1 MAFSLY
7 HLLAQAT
14 QHRPEGVAL
23 RFNGQDL
30 TFGELHR
37 RSSTIGRLLLEQ
49 GLQRQDRVAVY
60 MSRGF
65 DTTAAIYG
73 IMQAGGVYV
82 PFDSYAPVGR
92 LSAILRDCD
101 VRYLITEEAKRE
113 QFEQIAADYPHLQ
126 FVIGLESGPG
136 LPEAHLSWA
145 SLEKLGALPA
155 PDVRVIEQD
164 LCLIF
169 YTSGSTGNPKGAAHS
184 HRSMLSNVEWAQ
196 EKFKLNSQDRFIHVT
211 SHHFDLSWFEMYASM
226 AAQGTLVLAPEQ
238 AVRFPAN
245 LADLASREKL
255 SVWCSVPS
263 VLMQLAQR
271 GDLTSR
277 DFSNLRLITFAGER
291 FPTRHLKHLMNLL
304 PGIHYCNMYGTTE
317 THIAAYW
324 DVPPL
329 PEDFEEAIPIG
340 RGVEHVNLMAVD
352 AQGRRVAPQETGELV
367 VRGPSLMEGY
377 WKLPE
382 RNAKALVKL
391 RFSPELEG
399 LCYRTG
405 DLVIQQPDGNF
416 TIIGR
421 ADRRVKVRGN
431 LVDLD
436 EVEKVLWTNPQ
447 VQEAAAFLVNGEEE
461 SAHIEAAV
469 IARPGSQPTSAEL
482 RVHVSRVLPTY
493 AVPER
498 VAVVA
503 DFPRTGSGKMSRK
516 DLPAIVSQNESALPG
531 AARTAGDPVANF
543 IQTELLSGRNEVA
556 FTEDLDLLDSGL
568 MDSIGVI
575 RLVSF
580 IEETYKIQIPNDE
593 FVSENF
599 TSLKS
604 IHSLVA
610 RLS

>member
-1 MAFSLY
+1 MAFSLF
-7 HLLAQAT
+7 HLLAQAA
-14 QHRPEGVAL
+14 QKRPEQVAL

-30 TFGELHR
+30 TFAELHR
-37 RSSTIGRLLLEQ
+37 RSSVIARLLLEQ
-49 GLQRQDRVAVY
+49 GLKRQDRVAVY
-60 MSRGF
+60 MNRSF
-65 DTTAAIYG
+65 ETTAAIYG

-82 PFDSYAPVGR
+82 PFDSFAPVGR
-92 LSAILRDCD
+92 LAAILRDCD

-113 QFEQIAADYPHLQ
+113 QAQQMAAEYSHLQ
-126 FVIGLESGPG
+126 LVIGLEKGPG
-136 LPEAHLSWA
+136 LPQETLSWQTV
-145 SLEKLGALPA
+145 SELGSHPA
-155 PDVRVIEQD
+155 PDIRVIEED

-196 EKFKLNSQDRFIHVT
+196 EKFSLTSQDRFVHVT

-238 AVRFPAN
+238 TVRFPAT
-245 LADLASREKL
+245 LAELASREKL
-255 SVWCSVPS
+255 SMWCSVPS
-263 VLMQLAQR
+263 VLMQLTQR

-277 DFSNLRLITFAGER
+277 DFSALRWITFAGER
-291 FPTRHLKHLMNLL
+291 FPTKHLKTLMSLL
-304 PGIHYCNMYGTTE
+304 PEVRYTNMYGTTE

-329 PEDFEEAIPIG
+329 PEDFEDAIPIG
-340 RGVEHVNLMAVD
+340 RGCEHVNLMAVD
-352 AQGRRVAPQETGELV
+352 AQGQQVGPTETGELV

-382 RNAKALVKL
+382 RTANALVKL

-405 DLVIQQPDGNF
+405 DLVIQQPDGNLK
-416 TIIGR
+416 IIGR
-421 ADRRVKVRGN
+421 ADRRVKIRGN

-436 EVEKVLWTNPQ
+436 EVEKVLWTHPQ
-447 VQEAAAFLVNGEEE
+447 VQEAAAFVVNAEQET
-461 SAHIEAAV
+461 AHIEAAV
-469 IARPGSQPTSAEL
+469 IPKPGTQPTPAEL
-482 RVHVSRVLPTY
+482 RVHVSRILPTY

-498 VAVVA
+498 VAVVE

-516 DLPAIVSQNESALPG
+516 DLQAVTAQKTN
-531 AARTAGDPVANF
+531 AAPQAEGQAGDPIENF
-543 IQTELLSGRNEVA
+543 ILTELLSGRDEI
-556 FTEDLDLLDSGL
+556 TLSEDVDLLDSGL

-580 IEETYKIQIPNDE
+580 LEDNYNIQISNDE
-593 FVSENF
+593 FVTENF
-599 TSLKS
+599 TDLKS
-604 IHSLVA
+604 IRSLVK
-610 RLS
+610 RLR